1 MYRKVLLGAA
11 FAAGALV
18 ASGAHAQITI
28 AVAGPMTG
36 DIAAFGQQMR
46 EGAEQA
52 IKDVNAAGGVLG
64 QQLVLQIYD
73 DACVPAQA
81 VTVANQIVSAGIP
94 FVAGHFCSGSSIP
107 SSSVYAEEGV
117 VMISPGSTNP
127 VLTDERPGPGIYRV
141 CGRDDQQGAID
152 AAFLLD
158 RFPDANIAIIHDKS
172 AYGQGLAEQVKAE
185 LNAAGKTEVLFDS
198 INAGDRDFQSLLGNI
213 QAANATVLFLGGY
226 YTEGGLI
233 IRQAKERNMDLTL
246 VGGDALLNDD
256 FAAIAGPAGTG
267 TLFSFG
273 PDPAL
278 DPENKPVVDAMIAA
292 GTPPEGYA
300 LYTYAAIQAWVQAA
314 TAAGTT
320 DFDPVVTALDAGTFD
335 TMLGD
340 IQFDD
345 KGDVDAPAFVMYEF
359 QPDGTWKYAE

>member
-1 MYRKVLLGAA
+1 MHRKILVGAV
-11 FAAGALV
+11 FAAGALL
-18 ASGAHAQITI
+18 ASTANAQITI

-52 IKDVNAAGGVLG
+52 IKDINAAGGVLG
-64 QQLVLQIYD
+64 QQLSLQVFD
-73 DACVPAQA
+73 DGCVPAQA
-81 VTVANQIVSAGIP
+81 VTVANQIASADIP

-107 SSSVYAEEGV
+107 ASAVYTEEGIV
-117 VMISPGSTNP
+117 QISPGSTNP
-127 VLTDERPGPGIYRV
+127 ILTDERAGPGIYRV
-141 CGRDDQQGAID
+141 CGRDDQQGGIL
-152 AAFLLD
+152 AAYIMDNFGS
-158 RFPDANIAIIHDKS
+158 ANVAIIHDKS
-172 AYGQGLAEQVKAE
+172 AYGQGLAEQVKAS

-198 INAGDRDFQSLLGNI
+198 INQGDRDFQALLGNI
-213 QAANATVLFLGGY
+213 QAANATVLVLGGY

-233 IRQAKERNMDLTL
+233 IRQAKERNMDLQL
-246 VGGDALLNDD
+246 IGGDALLNDD
-256 FAAIAGPAGTG
+256 FAAIAGPAGAG
-267 TLFSFG
+267 TMFSFG

-278 DPENKPVVDAMIAA
+278 DPANKPIVDAMIAA

-300 LYTYAAIQAWVQAA
+300 LYTYAAIQAWVQAV
-314 TAAGTT
+314 TAAGST
-320 DFDPVVTALDAGTFD
+320 DFEPVVGALDAGTFD
-335 TMLGD
+335 TLLGS